1 VEPDVTLLN
10 THTVLPP
17 FDKVAGIQVFSTFVH
32 VVRLPG
38 FVNPPFPLKSMMREA
53 VRCSLPP
60 SPPER
65 QPESMTAA
73 TTVTVTTS
81 HARLPDFISLA

>member
-1 VEPDVTLLN
+1 
-10 THTVLPP
+10 
-17 FDKVAGIQVFSTFVH
+17 
-32 VVRLPG
+32 
-38 FVNPPFPLKSMMREA
+38 MMREA